1 MITTARRLL
10 VPLAACAIAAC
21 GSDQTGPG
29 PDTLVGTYHAV
40 SVNGSPLP
48 FTTNSGSIL
57 NSYTITTRSD
67 QTYDLA
73 FTQTL
78 QNGSPANVND
88 TGTYVYTAS
97 SGQLAFTG
105 QQIAGTLHAAVTDA
119 GGTMTLASAD
129 VGGYTIVL
137 KR

>member
-1 MITTARRLL
+1 MIKTTRRLL
-10 VPLAACAIAAC
+10 VPLLACAIAAC

-29 PDTLVGTYHAV
+29 PDTLVGTYNAV

-48 FTTNSGSIL
+48 FTTASGSVL
-57 NSYTITTRSD
+57 NTYTITTRSN

-78 QNGSPANVND
+78 QNGTPSNVND

-97 SGQLAFTG
+97 SGALAFTG
-105 QQIAGTLHAAVTDA
+105 QQIPGTLHAAVTD
-119 GGTMTLASAD
+119 GGATITLSSAD
-129 VGGYTIVL
+129 VGYTVVL